1 MPRGAVRGTVKPPG
15 DRKLSLMVCM
25 VPAMLLP
32 ANLAL
37 SAIRLSVSN
46 LSIFCFSLSWS
57 VVRKSKRKSLKS
69 GFTRF
74 ILVLPCAAIESG
86 RELFDLS
93 DSLLNDS
100 RVKSPENVLDLGSG
114 DPRSILT

>member
-57 VVRKSKRKSLKS
+57 VVRKS
-69 GFTRF
+69 
-74 ILVLPCAAIESG
+74 CAAIESG